1 MRESEVG
8 SALAL
13 MTCALA
19 SVGCFDVRPVDP
31 GPPVLDDF
39 EDGDLTPSHPPFTDW
54 SCQIFHP
61 DAALDCEVT
70 EGFESSFALSVVF
83 SISDLPDAVQQEG
96 GVQMTTFADRPID
109 LTGVSA
115 ITFDVRLTSATTPF
129 PPNAFMHLD
138 LLCSTAVSEN
148 GGALVDFALVQ
159 SIAFRA
165 EWSRVSLAIS
175 NFGPAPW
182 QPEHIKGG
190 ATACLRAV
198 DGIQFV
204 FDPAVLDGQTGGGIF
219 SIDDVVLQ

>member
-1 MRESEVG
+1 M
-8 SALAL
+8 ALVL

-39 EDGDLTPSHPPFTDW
+39 EDGDLTPSHPPFTAW
-54 SCQIFHP
+54 SCQTFQP
-61 DAALDCEVT
+61 DGMLDCEVT
-70 EGFESSFALSVVF
+70 EGFESSFALSAAF
-83 SISDLPDAVQQEG
+83 TISDPLDAIQQRG
-96 GVQMTTFADRPID
+96 GVYIATFADRPID
-109 LTGVSA
+109 LTGLSA

-129 PPNAFMHLD
+129 PPNSLMHMD
-138 LLCSTAVSEN
+138 LMCSTAVGDN

-159 SIAFRA
+159 SMAFRA

-182 QPEHIKGG
+182 QTEHIKGG
-190 ATACLRAV
+190 APACLRAV

-204 FDPAVLDGQTGGGIF
+204 FDAAVPDGQSGGGIF